1 MEQNLGRILVVD
13 DEQVNVTVLW
23 GILRHAGYEVLTANS
38 GAEAVALASAERPD
52 MILLDVMMPGE
63 SGFESCKK
71 LKDEPGTVHIP
82 IIFVTSLSE
91 VSHKLTGLD
100 LGAVDY
106 ITKPFFAPEVVARVR
121 SHMNFQ
127 RRQGD
132 IIQEQASRLGQV
144 QAAQRA
150 LLVRPEHLPGAQ
162 FAVHYVPVLEAGG
175 DFYEVADFGQGRA
188 AYFVADVSGHDLG
201 ASFITSSLKALFYQ
215 HSAPDRPPA
224 ETLAAMNR
232 ILCAITPE
240 EVYLTAVHLY
250 VDRARG
256 TFALSAAGHPP
267 VLACLG
273 ADPPRFLD
281 LPGSPLGLFDA
292 VEFSSVEGRLTPGD
306 RFYLYTDGLADGVK
320 GGLVTSGAF
329 RDLLAGVC
337 RQTRRAPLA
346 DAVRGIVTELVG
358 GAALGDDVVL
368 LGVRV

>member
-1 MEQNLGRILVVD
+1 MGNGMRILIVD
-13 DEQVNVTVLW
+13 DEPVNVTVLR
-23 GILRHAGYEVLTANS
+23 GILQHAGYEVLCAGN
-38 GAEAVALASAERPD
+38 GAEAKALAHAKRPD

-63 SGFESCKK
+63 SGFETCRK
-71 LKDEPGTVHIP
+71 LKGEPETAHIP
-82 IIFVTSLSE
+82 IIFVTSLSD
-91 VSHKLTGLD
+91 SSNMLTGLD

-121 SHMNFQ
+121 SHIDFQ

-132 IIQEQASRLGQV
+132 IIHAQAHRLGQV

-175 DFYEVADFGQGRA
+175 DFYEVVDFGQGRV

-201 ASFITSSLKALFYQ
+201 ASFITSSLKALFHQ
-215 HSAPDRPPA
+215 HAAPDKRPA

-240 EVYLTAVHLY
+240 ELYLTAAYLY
-250 VDRARG
+250 VDRSRG

-273 ADPPRFLD
+273 TGPLRFLD
-281 LPGSPLGLFDA
+281 LQSLPLGISNVVDLPGR
-292 VEFSSVEGRLTPGD
+292 EGRLAAGD
-306 RFYLYTDGLADGVK
+306 RFYLYTDGLADGVS
-320 GGLVTSGAF
+320 GGLVTTGAF
-329 RDLLAGVC
+329 RNLLAGAI
-337 RQTRRAPLA
+337 TRTRENPLV
-346 DAVRGIVTELVG
+346 DAVREIVMELVG
-358 GAALGDDVVL
+358 EATLGDDVVL
-368 LGVRV
+368 LGVTV